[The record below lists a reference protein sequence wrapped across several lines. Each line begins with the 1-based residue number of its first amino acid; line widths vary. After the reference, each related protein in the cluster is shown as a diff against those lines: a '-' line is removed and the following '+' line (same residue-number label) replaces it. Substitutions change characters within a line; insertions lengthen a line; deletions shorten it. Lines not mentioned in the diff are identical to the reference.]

1 MKGRPVYLRA
11 SGHCSARGN
20 GLAAVAD
27 AVLRGDTAHATRT
40 LAGRKWPFFA
50 LPANGAD
57 AFDAAEAAVSA
68 VGAQLRRERLLS
80 EALWREMPLF
90 IGSSSG
96 FVGLLE
102 NSCVGDDL
110 PAAAAFADQI
120 AAWLGVRSTPWCFST
135 ACTSSMAALDA
146 AATLIAS
153 GAIDHAVVL
162 GIELANATT
171 LAGFA
176 SLELLSSDCC
186 RPLDRHRDGMVLG
199 EAVAGILLSCERP
212 DDAAASCWRLAGLDM
227 RLDAHSLT
235 GPRPDGAIVAE
246 AMQSAM
252 AQAGVGRG
260 AIDLIKL
267 QASGSPTA
275 DLAEARAIVRIFA
288 AEVPPLVSLKPYFG
302 HTLGASGAVEL
313 TALTAC
319 LERGKLPATPGFAEI
334 DPQVGLAPT
343 QVSRDIAVRHAL
355 FNLSGFGGT
364 AAAVIARQQ
373 R

>member
-1 MKGRPVYLRA
+1 MKLRPVYLRA
-11 SGHCSARGN
+11 SGHCSARGS
-20 GLAAVAD
+20 GLATVAA
-27 AVLRGDTAHATRT
+27 AVLRGDTAHTTRT

-50 LPANGAD
+50 LPANGASPSR
-57 AFDAAEAAVSA
+57 AAEAAVSA
-68 VGAQLRRERLLS
+68 VGAEIRCDRLVS
-80 EALWREMPLF
+80 EAAWRDIPLF
-90 IGSSSG
+90 VGSSSG

-102 NSCVGDDL
+102 DAGVGDDL
-110 PAAAAFADQI
+110 PPAAAFAKAI
-120 AAWLGVRSTPWCFST
+120 AAWLGMRSTPWCFST

-153 GAIDHAVVL
+153 GAIEHAVVL

-186 RPLDRHRDGMVLG
+186 RPLDRRRDGMVLG
-199 EAVAGILLSCERP
+199 EAVAGILLSSDEPEDSTAC
-212 DDAAASCWRLAGLDM
+212 CWRLAGLDM

-235 GPRPDGAIVAE
+235 GPHPDGGIVVE
-246 AMQSAM
+246 SMQSAM
-252 AQAGVGRG
+252 AQAGLGPE
-260 AIDLIKL
+260 AIDLIKV

-275 DLAEARAIVRIFA
+275 DLAEARAIARIFA
-288 AEVPPLVSLKPYFG
+288 AHPPPLVSLKPYFG

-319 LERGKLPATPGFAEI
+319 LERGKLPATPGFAER
-334 DPQVGLAPT
+334 DPQIGLAPT
-343 QVSRDIAVRHAL
+343 REARDIAVRHVL

-364 AAAVIARQQ
+364 AAAVIVREQ